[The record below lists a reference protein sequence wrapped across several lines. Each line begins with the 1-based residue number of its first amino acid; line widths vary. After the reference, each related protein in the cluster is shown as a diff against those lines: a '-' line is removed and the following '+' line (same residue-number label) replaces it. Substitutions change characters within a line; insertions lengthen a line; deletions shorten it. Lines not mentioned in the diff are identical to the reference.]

1 MRTIHRHVARSAAAL
16 AAGAVL
22 FGLTGL
28 AAAPAATAAESPT
41 APAVETSSTAAITK
55 QFTVTNESSRPLT
68 IDRYAARDRVL
79 SESALPPVG
88 TVLQP
93 GQRVTFD
100 VVFHFFYVNSLHV
113 YLSAPGLPSAYSATM
128 TVSDGIALPSSSATS
143 SGQFAHGEDGTS
155 LWVRDRVGTV
165 IDVGTG
171 DPKAQSRILADWC
184 AVKGSTCTFTPTSQE
199 RFTAGLHKAVSYA
212 NPTSVDQSFTAEF
225 AHTRTERDD
234 LEVSASVKLNVMDV
248 VEAGVT
254 ATYGKSWEQTDSRTL
269 TYPVIVPAGMRL
281 TVLTGAQM
289 LRTTGDFTVKMG
301 NTTWILHNVAFETPE
316 MTNFG
321 PDIELVPEKLPPT
334 ELAEFAGPGAHLL
347 VDGPGRVLPTQ

>member
-28 AAAPAATAAESPT
+28 AAAPAATAAEAAMAPT
-41 APAVETSSTAAITK
+41 VETSSTAAITK
-55 QFTVTNESSRPLT
+55 QFTLTNESSRPLT
-68 IDRYAARDRVL
+68 IDRYAARDRVMN
-79 SESALPPVG
+79 ESGLPPVG

-128 TVSDGIALPSSSATS
+128 TVSDGIALPSSAATS

-165 IDVGTG
+165 IDVGAG
-171 DPKAQSRILADWC
+171 DPKAQSRILQDWC
-184 AVKGSTCTFTPTSQE
+184 AVKGSTCTFTPTGQE
-199 RFTAGLHKAVSYA
+199 HFTAAMRKAASYT
-212 NPTSVDQSFTAEF
+212 NPSTADQSYTAEF
-225 AHTRTERDD
+225 AHTRIERDD

-254 ATYGKSWEQTDSRTL
+254 ATYGKSWERTDSRVL
-269 TYPVIVPAGMRL
+269 TYPVIVPAHTRL

-301 NTTWILHNVAFETPE
+301 NTTWILHDVAFETPE

-321 PDIELVPEKLPPT
+321 PDIELVPEKLPPA
-334 ELAEFAGPGAHLL
+334 ELAELAGPDTHVL
-347 VDGPGRVLPTQ
+347 VDGPGQVLPAQ